1 MQRVRFSSQA
11 QAGNSDEPQPANSI
25 KEKRRRMKGKQV
37 WFVLVFASGKNR
49 SEEDTRNNFTSHLS
63 SAFSRQNIETFID
76 DQLIRGDEIS
86 ESLLDAIEASTIS
99 IIIFSERYASS
110 RWCLDELL
118 KILECKH
125 DYGQIV
131 IPVFYGVDPSHVRW
145 QTGIFGNLFSK
156 LEERFPEMRKR
167 WRNALTEAANL
178 SGFNSHVIR
187 PESKLIEEIA
197 DEVLKRLDDT
207 FENDNKELVGVEC
220 PINEIESLL
229 RTGSAGVC
237 KLGIWGI
244 GGIGKTTIAG
254 AVFNKTSRHFEGSYF
269 AHNVQEAQEN
279 GGLAHLRQQLLSTLL
294 NDRNVK
300 NSPNIVLNFQSKRFT
315 RKKVLI
321 VFDDVTHLKQ
331 IEFLIG
337 RIDWLAS
344 GSRIIITTR
353 DKHVLSNCLVDQIY
367 EVKELLDVDALKLFS
382 RRAFGEDDP
391 NASYKELTQEAVKY
405 AKGVPLA
412 LKVLGSFLFGR
423 RKEEWKSAM
432 KKMEIVPHMEIQE
445 VLKISYDGLDDH
457 EQGIF
462 LDISCFLVGEDR
474 DQVMRFL
481 NSCGFFAEV
490 GLSVRVDKSLITI
503 DYNTIRMHD
512 FLRDM
517 GREIVQKESIHH
529 PGERSRL
536 WHYKDIYEVLTRN
549 MGTTA
554 IEAISFDMS
563 KVNNEICINR
573 STFSKMPNLRFLKFY

>member
-1 MQRVRFSSQA
+1 MQLKA
-11 QAGNSDEPQPANSI
+11 YESI
-25 KEKRRRMKGKQV
+25 YRLRIFEV
-37 WFVLVFASGKNR
+37 SYC
-49 SEEDTRNNFTSHLS
+49 NFFT
-63 SAFSRQNIETFID
+63 
-76 DQLIRGDEIS
+76 
-86 ESLLDAIEASTIS
+86 
-99 IIIFSERYASS
+99 
-110 RWCLDELL
+110 
-118 KILECKH
+118 
-125 DYGQIV
+125 
-131 IPVFYGVDPSHVRW
+131 
-145 QTGIFGNLFSK
+145 
-156 LEERFPEMRKR
+156 
-167 WRNALTEAANL
+167 
-178 SGFNSHVIR
+178 R

-549 MGTTA
+549 MVSNNRFP
-554 IEAISFDMS
+554 ILICCLIYVRFRLNFWLNFSF
-563 KVNNEICINR
+563 
-573 STFSKMPNLRFLKFY
+573 